1 MENYSKW
8 DDEEIKTLFK
18 FVEIKKQEGMPLIKI
33 FAEYATKTLR
43 HANSVRNYY
52 YKELGNM
59 LNNTKIADDF
69 GINLKNH
76 TITQS
81 QPFSQNE
88 ELQVVNQINELKE
101 QGYSVRRACLELSGG
116 DISVMIRLQNK
127 YRALTKTQKPKL
139 SSDNNSMG
147 QVIKMQP
154 KQPKITDDEIKA
166 LFFGLIRIVKKQEQ
180 DSLKIQYENEIF
192 NANEKLRL
200 ATEEL
205 VEKQKHIESLQN
217 KLLLIKNELE
227 VQKNQKDKSEKQ
239 NGKNKTAGM
248 LLNKYFK
255 EQKMYDLEGAMIK
268 K

>member
-101 QGYSVRRACLELSGG
+101 QGYLIPKDKTKAKETVFIFYDKSRLE
-116 DISVMIRLQNK
+116 
-127 YRALTKTQKPKL
+127 
-139 SSDNNSMG
+139 
-147 QVIKMQP
+147 
-154 KQPKITDDEIKA
+154 E
-166 LFFGLIRIVKKQEQ
+166 E
-180 DSLKIQYENEIF
+180 
-192 NANEKLRL
+192 
-200 ATEEL
+200 TEEII
-205 VEKQKHIESLQN
+205 IE
-217 KLLLIKNELE
+217 IPE
-227 VQKNQKDKSEKQ
+227 
-239 NGKNKTAGM
+239 
-248 LLNKYFK
+248 
-255 EQKMYDLEGAMIK
+255 
-268 K
+268 